1 MAIGRMKM
9 KRSEM
14 EEMIFTTLMQCHMA
28 DISTTAISKILL
40 RAIEDVGMLPPPES
54 SKLPRIK
61 QLIDEASYSM
71 VSLDRFK
78 WKDED
83 D

>member
-1 MAIGRMKM
+1 MRMKM

-40 RAIEDVGMLPPPES
+40 RAIEDVGMLPPYYDPE
-54 SKLPRIK
+54 KFTGQARGCVW
-61 QLIDEASYSM
+61 E
-71 VSLDRFK
+71 
-78 WKDED
+78 DED
-83 D
+83 EEK